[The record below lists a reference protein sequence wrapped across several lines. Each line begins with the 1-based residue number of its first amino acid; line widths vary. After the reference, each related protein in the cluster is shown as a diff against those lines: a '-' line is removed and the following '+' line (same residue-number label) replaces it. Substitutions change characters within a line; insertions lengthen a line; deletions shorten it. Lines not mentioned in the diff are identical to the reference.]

1 MTKTYAREGTMLID
15 TKPIEYS
22 DFTLDPLNQAKAW
35 KGKSR
40 KKY

>member
-22 DFTLDPLNQAKAW
+22 DFTLVPLNQAKAW
-35 KGKSR
+35 KGK
-40 KKY
+40 K